1 MHRVPKS
8 NFGHLFFTSQ
18 LVIARWHAHATQGL
32 KKNMA
37 VNPVSLLRITVPWP
51 KTLEAEASRHTER
64 FQQRAVGSH
73 CCGEPENPQRT

>member
-32 KKNMA
+32 KKHGCEPCVTAEDYCTMA
-37 VNPVSLLRITVPWP
+37 
-51 KTLEAEASRHTER
+51 
-64 FQQRAVGSH
+64 
-73 CCGEPENPQRT
+73 ENT